1 MKNSKSRD
9 CSRNGNPLL
18 AGSVKKCIKKVKSCL
33 RSSLAGKSIEVSLN
47 KVWRMGV
54 LSKLLEN
61 YFWIHLLWS
70 RCNLCRIL
78 LRELRILVGFRLAQ
92 SLLTF
97 HQHRLCPHSHLIL
110 CLNRTFKCSLTLR
123 TKWITKDIPNNL
135 SNLIG
140 TSNLNNLIGTNFNRS
155 LHNNLTGTS

>member
-1 MKNSKSRD
+1 MTNVVKKRKPKGKLSWMKNSKSRD

-61 YFWIHLLWS
+61 YF
-70 RCNLCRIL
+70 
-78 LRELRILVGFRLAQ
+78 
-92 SLLTF
+92 
-97 HQHRLCPHSHLIL
+97 
-110 CLNRTFKCSLTLR
+110 
-123 TKWITKDIPNNL
+123 
-135 SNLIG
+135 
-140 TSNLNNLIGTNFNRS
+140 
-155 LHNNLTGTS
+155 